1 MLSGY
6 VEKKKK
12 RSGPCEEPVS
22 RADDRLSAFVP
33 CRPEGQRSRM
43 FSQLHHLYEHA
54 RHGATCRR
62 RAAFAPLVCS
72 QEGLEASL

>member
-43 FSQLHHLYEHA
+43 FSQLHHLNEQFFGIGPLH
-54 RHGATCRR
+54 T
-62 RAAFAPLVCS
+62 RAHR
-72 QEGLEASL
+72 

>member
-43 FSQLHHLYEHA
+43 FSQLHHLNEHA
-54 RHGATCRR
+54 RRGATCRR

-72 QEGLEASL
+72 QGGLEASL